1 MELRLLLEITQVICA
16 VFSVLV
22 VTTFS
27 FLATCE
33 LMSFCGYG
41 ICAWNVEAE
50 ESTSKSR
57 KNSIFLNN
65 GLFEV
70 SADPVSV

>member
-65 GLFEV
+65 GFEV
-70 SADPVSV
+70 TADPVSV